1 MQSLGRAWQA
11 SAIAEDGE
19 ETCCWQS
26 KYSPP
31 KTGYTIFL
39 QNFVAFLFFS
49 IFRHISLSHIVENE
63 FYEI

>member
-31 KTGYTIFL
+31 KTGYTFFSAKFCGFL
-39 QNFVAFLFFS
+39 IIS

>member
-31 KTGYTIFL
+31 KTGYAFFL
-39 QNFVAFLFFS
+39 QNFVAFFQ
-49 IFRHISLSHIVENE
+49 HISLSHIVEN
-63 FYEI
+63 